1 MNKPEMV
8 FPIAHIHYEDEIDES
23 GKVVVPDEVLDAIKT
38 LIRWTGD
45 DPSREGLLDTPRR
58 VGRAWREY
66 CAGYA
71 EDPSLHLSRTFEEVG
86 GYHELVLLKDI
97 PFQSHC
103 EHHMA
108 PIVGKAHVGYLPAGK
123 VVE

>member
-45 DPSREGLLDTPRR
+45 DPRREGLLDTPKR
-58 VGRAWREY
+58 VAQAYREWFCGY
-66 CAGYA
+66 DDDPVELLAELPEAARVAG
-71 EDPSLHLSRTFEEVG
+71 
-86 GYHELVLLKDI
+86 
-97 PFQSHC
+97 
-103 EHHMA
+103 
-108 PIVGKAHVGYLPAGK
+108 
-123 VVE
+123 